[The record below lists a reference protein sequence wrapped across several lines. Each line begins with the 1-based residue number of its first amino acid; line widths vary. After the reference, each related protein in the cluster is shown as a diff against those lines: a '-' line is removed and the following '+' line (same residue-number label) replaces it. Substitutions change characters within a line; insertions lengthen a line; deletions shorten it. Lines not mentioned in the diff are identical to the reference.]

1 MKSPFTF
8 EHSAPNNVE
17 KGKLYPAVF
26 LMHGMGSNEQD
37 LPQLLHE
44 LKDNCHIFSLR
55 GPVVQPPGY
64 AFFTVEEFGKPHK
77 AIFDKIVAHI
87 RDFIEEVVQEYPVD
101 ATKLFVMGFS
111 QGGILAQTLAL
122 VLGTEKLAGAVALS
136 AYLPAHVR
144 DEYFKNDVTNLPMLI
159 THGTMDYV
167 LPYQWGEA
175 SRDFFKGQ
183 GADVTFVSF
192 EDGHGV
198 TPAIQ
203 QEITRFFTKQF
214 NA

>member
-8 EHSAPNNVE
+8 EHSAPNNIE

-37 LPQLLHE
+37 LPPLLNE
-44 LKDNCHIFSLR
+44 LKDECHIFSLR

-64 AFFTVEEFGKPHK
+64 AFFTIEEFGKPNK
-77 AIFDKIVAHI
+77 AIFDKIVIHI
-87 RDFIEEVVQEYPVD
+87 RDFIEEVVSEYPVD

-111 QGGILAQTLAL
+111 QGAILSQTLSL
-122 VLGTEKLAGAVALS
+122 VLGNEKLAGAVVLS
-136 AYLPAHVR
+136 GYLPEHVR
-144 DEYFKNDVTNLPMLI
+144 DEYYKHDVTNLPMLV
-159 THGTMDYV
+159 THGTMDYM

-175 SRDFFKGQ
+175 TRDYFKEQ
-183 GADVTFVSF
+183 EADVTFLSF

-198 TPAIQ
+198 TPAV
-203 QEITRFFTKQF
+203 QEEIIRFFKKHF
-214 NA
+214 